1 MTDCPV
7 CYDKYTVQLR
17 KPVLCPYCAF
27 SACTVCTKKYL
38 LDGLLDAHCMG
49 CRRAWNDEFL
59 DLNFTKAFRTGLYRK
74 HREDVLVDREMG
86 LLPTRQP
93 RVEAKLKCLD
103 LEKTMREVHAE
114 LAEWERVRAKIIH
127 KSSTVHRQL
136 TRYEAEAD
144 GRAPPAWTLAEGER
158 TGVAAERAKF
168 IMKCPEGDCRGF
180 LSTAYKCGTCQK
192 WVCPDCLVVKGLNKD
207 DAHTCDESQ
216 KASVALIIKESKPC
230 PKCGERI
237 SKIDGCFAKDTQ
249 ILQWNGDYTKA
260 QNIKVGD
267 ILVGDDGTPRLVEE
281 LCSGGDHMF
290 EITQG
295 KGMSYTVNSKHKLA
309 LKFSGEK
316 SIYWKE
322 SEQAWS
328 VRWFDREE
336 HCMKS
341 KKSRTDTLFNKDEAY
356 SVLNSFCDG
365 HLNFEKVIEITVED
379 YMKLS
384 DATKKHLMGFKSEGI
399 QWESKNIS
407 LDPYLLGLWLG
418 DGINDGMSFAV
429 NPEADPEILQFLLDW
444 CKKKNAEVVHDEAYR
459 FRIRRREVAFGRLAI
474 GRGAS
479 CNECKGC
486 KEKVC
491 KFCDISEELYTNES
505 EVGLRHPLKEQLD
518 AYDLPR
524 NPKYIPQDY
533 LMNSREVRLQLLA
546 GLIDTDGYVGNDGK
560 RVQIS
565 QANHNLGKQIE
576 FLARSLGFVVHVDL
590 VKKHQI
596 PFPNVAEKH
605 DYPDHYRVNISG
617 EYLSEIPTRIP
628 RKKCVDSHSTKDE
641 LRTSISVKPVGQG
654 TYYGWSVSGTNRR
667 FLLADFTVA
676 RNCDQMWCTD
686 CHTSFSWNTGQIVN
700 GVIHNPHYYEFL
712 RKQGNGVAPRNA
724 GDVPC
729 GGVPYYTILHRSIQR
744 LTQQTQ
750 RIVMAIHRI
759 TAEISDQRVQQY
771 QGHFNVNDNG
781 DLGVLYLIKKI
792 TKDDMKTELG
802 KREAKRNKHLA
813 IRVILEM
820 YVNTATMMLNN
831 VVNNPPPS
839 DEEFTTTLLEFQNLR
854 IYVNDS
860 LMNVSRMKSC
870 SVPQINENWYWMPYN
885 KAKAAPRVKKG
896 DAKKDNDTEST
907 TSETVPAP

>member
-17 KPVLCPYCAF
+17 KPVICPYCAF

-237 SKIDGCFAKDTQ
+237 SKIDGC
-249 ILQWNGDYTKA
+249 
-260 QNIKVGD
+260 
-267 ILVGDDGTPRLVEE
+267 
-281 LCSGGDHMF
+281 
-290 EITQG
+290 
-295 KGMSYTVNSKHKLA
+295 
-309 LKFSGEK
+309 
-316 SIYWKE
+316 
-322 SEQAWS
+322 
-328 VRWFDREE
+328 
-336 HCMKS
+336 
-341 KKSRTDTLFNKDEAY
+341 
-356 SVLNSFCDG
+356 
-365 HLNFEKVIEITVED
+365 
-379 YMKLS
+379 
-384 DATKKHLMGFKSEGI
+384 
-399 QWESKNIS
+399 
-407 LDPYLLGLWLG
+407 
-418 DGINDGMSFAV
+418 
-429 NPEADPEILQFLLDW
+429 
-444 CKKKNAEVVHDEAYR
+444 
-459 FRIRRREVAFGRLAI
+459 
-474 GRGAS
+474 
-479 CNECKGC
+479 
-486 KEKVC
+486 
-491 KFCDISEELYTNES
+491 
-505 EVGLRHPLKEQLD
+505 
-518 AYDLPR
+518 
-524 NPKYIPQDY
+524 
-533 LMNSREVRLQLLA
+533 
-546 GLIDTDGYVGNDGK
+546 
-560 RVQIS
+560 
-565 QANHNLGKQIE
+565 
-576 FLARSLGFVVHVDL
+576 
-590 VKKHQI
+590 
-596 PFPNVAEKH
+596 
-605 DYPDHYRVNISG
+605 
-617 EYLSEIPTRIP
+617 
-628 RKKCVDSHSTKDE
+628 
-641 LRTSISVKPVGQG
+641 
-654 TYYGWSVSGTNRR
+654 
-667 FLLADFTVA
+667 
-676 RNCDQMWCTD
+676 DQMWCTD

-831 VVNNPPPS
+831 VVNNPPHS
-839 DEEFTTTLLEFQNLR
+839 EEDFTTTLLEFQNLR
-854 IYVNDS
+854 VYVNDS

-896 DAKKDNDTEST
+896 VGKKDNDTEST